1 MTDIVIDKAGP
12 ADNKGICELCK
23 IPMAGDISISMGVDP
38 DCFANAGIQNVIV
51 ELFVCRKKSK
61 IIGLF
66 SVGKSI
72 VYFDGKPK
80 MVRYL
85 SDLRI
90 SPEFQKSLLLVQ
102 ITRYIKRHIL
112 VDNEF
117 AFAVVFS
124 ENKIMTDMITKVNQA
139 SLNNNALLK
148 KASLPKFSLR
158 GNYCSYMISLDN
170 YRSISKYKLFI
181 RRANTSDVR
190 AMQLF
195 FNQEASKKQL
205 YPSYDFS
212 HLHSNYYHG
221 LAISDYYLAI
231 ENGVI
236 IGITGVWDQRGFKQT
251 TVSGYS
257 HYLKILR
264 PIINSIAKISK
275 GFNLPKAGESLN
287 YFTLHTIL
295 TKNNDPKVFKAIVDF
310 IYNEYYR
317 KEFRY
322 FLCGLD
328 KNDALS
334 TVFDD
339 FKKRVVHGNLYSVS
353 FDYSSKALEIPN
365 YYIEAARI

>member
-1 MTDIVIDKAGP
+1 
-12 ADNKGICELCK
+12 
-23 IPMAGDISISMGVDP
+23 
-38 DCFANAGIQNVIV
+38 
-51 ELFVCRKKSK
+51 
-61 IIGLF
+61 
-66 SVGKSI
+66 
-72 VYFDGKPK
+72 
-80 MVRYL
+80 
-85 SDLRI
+85 
-90 SPEFQKSLLLVQ
+90 
-102 ITRYIKRHIL
+102 
-112 VDNEF
+112 
-117 AFAVVFS
+117 
-124 ENKIMTDMITKVNQA
+124 
-139 SLNNNALLK
+139 
-148 KASLPKFSLR
+148 
-158 GNYCSYMISLDN
+158 MISLDN
-170 YRSISKYKLFI
+170 YRSISKSKLFI
-181 RRANTSDVR
+181 RRANTSDVG

-221 LAISDYYLAI
+221 LAISDFYLAI

-251 TVSGYS
+251 TVSSYS
-257 HYLKILR
+257 HYLKFLR
-264 PIINSIAKISK
+264 PIINSLAKISK